1 MGLSSPGIGSNLD
14 INTIVTQLMSVEGR
28 KLTTLQTQEAS
39 YQAKVS
45 AFGQVQSAFSTFQ
58 TAVNSLSTVQQFQ
71 AATAS
76 VADSAVLSAKATSA
90 ATPGAYALEVSKLA
104 QAQKLVTAGQAST
117 TTTIGTGTITF
128 QFGTISGIETP
139 AIVDAND
146 NETSPASYAQP
157 VRNADGTYSSASFK
171 PGTAESKTVTIG
183 PSNNSLAGIRDAIN
197 GAKIGVTATI
207 VNDGGAQPNRLV
219 LTNSATGEASS
230 MRISV
235 SNDPD
240 GGLSSLLSHDPS
252 SATQKLKETVAAQDA
267 EFTLDGLKVKKPSNA
282 VTDAIAGVT
291 LNLAKTNAGSPTT
304 LTVARDSASVVSAVN
319 KFVSAYNAIAK
330 TLSDASAYDANSKS
344 AAILNGDSSIRG
356 AQNQLRGL
364 LSSSIGGGY
373 GAYSRLSDI
382 GVTMQKN
389 GTLELNSAKL
399 TTALETNFND
409 VAGLFAAAGKA
420 SDSLVSYTTSTAA
433 TKAGAYSLNVS
444 QMASQSA
451 VSGAAAPR
459 QLSFAAP
466 DNKLSLGLGGVQS
479 EITLNDRY
487 DSAEALAL
495 DLQSKMNAS
504 KAYAGSPVKVA
515 VVDGKIAITSDAYGS
530 SSTFSVSGTASAL
543 VFGGSPVSVAGQD
556 VAGTINGASAT
567 GKGRILTAG
576 AGDAEG
582 LQVSITGGT
591 KGERGTVNFSRGYAS
606 QFGALVGTIIG
617 ENGSLDART
626 KGLNATITSLHK
638 QQEAEQARLTNREAA
653 LRKQFTA
660 LDTQISK
667 LNSVSSYLT
676 QQLAQIAA
684 LSSSS
689 D

>member
-14 INTIVTQLMSVEGR
+14 INTIVTQLMSVESR

-39 YQAKVS
+39 YQSKVS

-71 AATAS
+71 AATAT
-76 VADSAVLSAKATSA
+76 VADAAVLSAKATST

-117 TTTIGTGTITF
+117 ATTIGTGTITF
-128 QFGTISGIETP
+128 QFGAIGGTVETP
-139 AIVDAND
+139 PG
-146 NETSPASYAQP
+146 SGLYPAPA
-157 VRNADGTYSSASFK
+157 RNADGTYSNASFK

-183 PSNNSLAGIRDAIN
+183 PGNNSLAGIRDAIN

-219 LTNSATGEASS
+219 LTNTATGEASS
-230 MRISV
+230 MKISV
-235 SNDPD
+235 SDDPD
-240 GGLSSLLSHDPS
+240 GGLSGLLSHDPAG
-252 SATQKLKETVAAQDA
+252 ATQNLKETVAAQDA
-267 EFTLDGLKVKKPSNA
+267 EFTLDGLKVKKPSNT

-291 LNLAKTNAGSPTT
+291 LNLTKTNAGSPTT

-330 TLSDASAYDANSKS
+330 TLSDASAYNAGTRT
-344 AAILNGDSSIRG
+344 AAILSGDSSIRG
-356 AQNQLRGL
+356 AQNQLRSL

-389 GTLELNSAKL
+389 GTLELNTAKL

-420 SDSLVSYTTSTAA
+420 SDSLVSYSTSSTA
-433 TKAGAYSLNVS
+433 TKAGAYSLNIS
-444 QMASQSA
+444 QMASQST
-451 VSGAAAPR
+451 VSGTTAPA
-459 QLSFAAP
+459 QLTFAAP
-466 DNKLSLGLGGVQS
+466 ANTLSLGMNGVQS
-479 EITLNDRY
+479 EITLNDSY
-487 DSAEALAL
+487 DTAEALAL

-530 SSTFSVSGTASAL
+530 SSVFSVSGAAATQ
-543 VFGGSPVSVAGQD
+543 VFGGSPVAVAGLD
-556 VAGTINGASAT
+556 VAGSINGAGAT

-591 KGERGTVNFSRGYAS
+591 TGDRGTINFSRGYAS

-617 ENGSLDART
+617 ENGSLDSRT
-626 KGLNATITSLHK
+626 KGLNASITGLRK
-638 QQEAEQARLTNREAA
+638 QQEAEQTRLSNREAA

-676 QQLAQIAA
+676 QQLAQIAS

>member
-14 INTIVTQLMSVEGR
+14 INTIVTQLMAVEGR

-39 YQAKVS
+39 YQSKVS
-45 AFGQVQSAFSTFQ
+45 AFGQVQSAFSSFQ

-71 AATAS
+71 AATATAS
-76 VADSAVLSAKATSA
+76 DTAVLSAKATSA
-90 ATPGAYALEVSKLA
+90 ATPGTYALEVSKLA
-104 QAQKLVTAGQAST
+104 QAQKLVTAGQASN

-128 QFGTISGIETP
+128 QFGTIAGAVETP
-139 AIVDAND
+139 AGSGIY
-146 NETSPASYAQP
+146 PAPA
-157 VRNADGTYSSASFK
+157 RNADGTYTGATFK

-183 PSNNSLAGIRDAIN
+183 SSNNSLAGIRDAIN

-235 SNDPD
+235 SDDPD
-240 GGLSSLLSHDPS
+240 GGLSGLLNHDPAT
-252 SATQKLKETVAAQDA
+252 ATQNLKETVAAQDA
-267 EFTLDGLKVKKPSNA
+267 EFTLDGLKVKKPSNT
-282 VTDAIAGVT
+282 VTDAIAGVM
-291 LNLAKTNAGSPTT
+291 LNLTKTNAGSPAT

-330 TLSDASAYDANSKS
+330 TLSDASAYNATTKT

-373 GAYSRLSDI
+373 GAYNRLSDI

-389 GTLELNSAKL
+389 GTLELDTGKL
-399 TTALETNFND
+399 TKALETNFND

-433 TKAGAYSLNVS
+433 TKAGAYGLNIS
-444 QMASQSA
+444 QMASQSM
-451 VSGAAAPR
+451 VTGAAAPT
-459 QLSFAAP
+459 QLTFAAP
-466 DNKLSLGLGGVQS
+466 DNKLSLGLNGVQS
-479 EITLNDRY
+479 EIMLNDSY
-487 DSAEALAL
+487 ADAAALAL

-530 SSTFSVSGTASAL
+530 SSMFSVSGTAAAQ

-591 KGERGTVNFSRGYAS
+591 TGDRGTINFSRGYAS

-626 KGLNATITSLHK
+626 KGLNSSITGLRK
-638 QQEAEQARLTNREAA
+638 QQEAEQNRLTNREAA

-667 LNSVSSYLT
+667 LNSVSSYLA
-676 QQLAQIAA
+676 QQLAQIAS

>member
-14 INTIVTQLMSVEGR
+14 INTIVSQLMSVEGR
-28 KLTTLQTQEAS
+28 KLTSLQTQEAS

-45 AFGQVQSAFSTFQ
+45 AFVQVQSAFSTFQ

-71 AATAS
+71 AATATAS
-76 VADSAVLSAKATSA
+76 DTAVLSAKASSA

-128 QFGTISGIETP
+128 QFGAIAGTVETP
-139 AIVDAND
+139 PG
-146 NETSPASYAQP
+146 SGSYPAPA
-157 VRNADGTYSSASFK
+157 RNADGTYSGASFK

-230 MRISV
+230 MKISV
-235 SNDPD
+235 SDDPD
-240 GGLSSLLSHDPS
+240 GGLAGLLNHDPS
-252 SATQKLKETVAAQDA
+252 GTTQNLKETVAAQDA
-267 EFTLDGLKVKKPSNA
+267 EFTLDGLKIKKPSNT
-282 VTDAIAGVT
+282 VTDAVAGVT

-364 LSSSIGGGY
+364 LSSAIGGGY

-389 GTLELNSAKL
+389 GTLELNTAKL

-444 QMASQSA
+444 QMASQST
-451 VSGAAAPR
+451 VTGAAAPT
-459 QLSFAAP
+459 QLSFTAP
-466 DNKLSLGLGGVQS
+466 DNKLSLGLSGVQS
-479 EITLNDRY
+479 DITLNDSY
-487 DSAEALAL
+487 ATAEALAL

-515 VVDGKIAITSDAYGS
+515 VVDGKIAITSDA
-530 SSTFSVSGTASAL
+530 
-543 VFGGSPVSVAGQD
+543 
-556 VAGTINGASAT
+556 
-567 GKGRILTAG
+567 
-576 AGDAEG
+576 
-582 LQVSITGGT
+582 
-591 KGERGTVNFSRGYAS
+591 
-606 QFGALVGTIIG
+606 
-617 ENGSLDART
+617 
-626 KGLNATITSLHK
+626 
-638 QQEAEQARLTNREAA
+638 
-653 LRKQFTA
+653 
-660 LDTQISK
+660 
-667 LNSVSSYLT
+667 
-676 QQLAQIAA
+676 
-684 LSSSS
+684 
-689 D
+689 